1 LRDDT
6 APPVPETFAQGGG
19 SGLLKSQA
27 ACPFQAFAKYRLG
40 AKPWDDAKPGIDP
53 LDRGNLLHDVLERVW
68 DELGSQQQLRAL
80 RPEQLRELAED
91 AIDET
96 LEKKA
101 PQYLPLQ
108 GLRLR
113 AIERQRL
120 VRLLLEWLDAECRRK
135 AFHVVQKEGD
145 LETEFCGLRISL
157 RIDRIDKL
165 ENDRHVLIDYK
176 SGEASAKSWDGD
188 RPDQPQLPFYLLT
201 AGLDFAA
208 LAFARLKRGKLGFEG
223 YADGNQ
229 VIDGL
234 KAPRMGWKPQQKQW
248 RAVLERLATEFREG
262 RAVVDP
268 KLKDKTCEF
277 CHLQALC
284 RVAEG
289 ATEVHLAFQEAAV
302 E

>member
-1 LRDDT
+1 
-6 APPVPETFAQGGG
+6 VQGGG

-40 AKPWDDAKPGIDP
+40 AKPWDEAKPGLHP
-53 LDRGNLLHDVLERVW
+53 LDRGNLLHSVLEPIW
-68 DELGSQQQLRAL
+68 KELGSQHQLRAL
-80 RPEQLRELAED
+80 RTEQRRELIED
-91 AIDET
+91 AFDET
-96 LEKKA
+96 IEKKTSH
-101 PQYLPLQ
+101 YLPLQ
-108 GLRLR
+108 GPRLR

-120 VRLLLEWLDAECRRK
+120 VKLLLEWLDAECLRK
-135 AFHVVQKEGD
+135 AFHVVQQEGD
-145 LETEFCGLRISL
+145 VEAEFCGLRLKL

-188 RPDQPQLPFYLLT
+188 RPDEPQLPLYLLT

-208 LAFARLKRGKLGFEG
+208 VALARFKIGDIGFEG
-223 YADGNQ
+223 YADGNG
-229 VIDGL
+229 IISGI
-234 KAPRMGWKPQQKQW
+234 KAPPLGWRPQQREW
-248 RAVLERLATEFREG
+248 RRVLERLATNFREG

-268 KLKDKTCEF
+268 KLKGKTCKF

-289 ATEVHLAFQEAAV
+289 AAARPSELQEAAG